1 MFKEKYNYGKGIREK
16 ISRKSHSS
24 WKPAADR
31 PTVKEMIEA
40 SNYDRLPDL
49 IPLRHSR
56 MSESPFVFYRATAS
70 LMARDLFSTPSTGIF
85 IQASGDCHLKNFGG
99 YATPERHFVLDMN
112 DFDET
117 HPAHFEWDLKRL
129 ATSFALASREKG
141 FKETDAEDVMMTL
154 INDYATKINEF
165 SAMKF
170 LDLWYLKFDLEELQ
184 KKSKSLKVKARL
196 AKSIQKSHKQSHDV
210 SFYKMTNT
218 NMGKFVISDY
228 PPLILHP
235 FDLDESMELIN
246 QFMEQYKNTLQP
258 DRKYLFEQY
267 KLTDVA
273 LKVVGVGSVGTR
285 CYIVLLLNDNN
296 EPLFIQVKEAR
307 QSVLEQYTSPSK
319 YNHNGERIVQGQRLI
334 QSASDIF
341 LGWSTGNDG
350 RQFYFRQLKDR
361 KISAE
366 IESFDKFLLK
376 VYAGYCANVLARAH
390 CKTGQGATIC
400 GKSAKEMLLQ
410 NPLQNFLNV
419 TQTRLKKIMK
429 TFLNRLSPVRFQSNK
444 NLYMKLEILQVSL

>member
-1 MFKEKYNYGKGIREK
+1 MFKEKYNYGKGIRQN
-16 ISRKSHSS
+16 ISRKSLSS
-24 WKPAADR
+24 WKAPANR
-31 PTVKEMIEA
+31 PTVKEMVEA
-40 SNYDRLPDL
+40 SNYDRLPEL

-70 LMARDLFSTPSTGIF
+70 LMARDLFSTPSTGIY

-129 ATSFALASREKG
+129 TTSFALASREKG
-141 FKETDAEDVMMTL
+141 YKESDSEDDLMSLLST
-154 INDYATKINEF
+154 YTAKINEF

-170 LDLWYLKFDLEELQ
+170 LDLWYMKFDLEELQ
-184 KKSKSLKVKARL
+184 KKSRSQKVKDRL

-228 PPLILHP
+228 PPLIIHP
-235 FDLDESMELIN
+235 FDLDESMDLIN

-258 DRKYLFEQY
+258 DRKFLFEQY
-267 KLTDVA
+267 KITDVA

-285 CYIVLLLNDNN
+285 CYVVLLLNDNN

-307 QSVLEQYTSPSK
+307 KSVLEQYTSPSK

-341 LGWSTGNDG
+341 LGWSTGNNG

-390 CKTGQGATIC
+390 CKTGQGPAIC
-400 GKSAKEMLLQ
+400 GYIGKGDVFAKSITKFSLSYAD
-410 NPLQNFLNV
+410 
-419 TQTRLKKIMK
+419 QTEKDYEDFMKSIKSGKIAVK
-429 TFLNRLSPVRFQSNK
+429 
-444 NLYMKLEILQVSL
+444 